1 MTDPTKLSIEA
12 IREHL
17 ADVEREY
24 DRMARS
30 HDQLATDVRRLW
42 DANQA
47 LVRALLAVEWT
58 MDNDPD
64 WGGAR
69 YCPACDSK
77 KSRAIAP
84 TAPSTQ
90 PCGRLAS
97 DDLQVQRPVA
107 HGNRCVDLRS
117 AGDTLRFQG
126 IAEEAPVLRGAP
138 GLG

>member
-77 KSRAIAP
+77 KKSRHSANCALD
-84 TAPSTQ
+84 A
-90 PCGRLAS
+90 A
-97 DDLQVQRPVA
+97 
-107 HGNRCVDLRS
+107 LRK
-117 AGDTLRFQG
+117 AGVR
-126 IAEEAPVLRGAP
+126 
-138 GLG
+138 